1 MEKSTAGK
9 YRKRLIGL
17 LIAAFVTAS
26 AYAQLSY
33 EAVRSL
39 RFHQKNDYIYS
50 LTNEEF
56 YVNIENVSPNDVS
69 VYMNSIPDNVELV
82 SIKKETYIPPLES
95 TNSSYGTHIVITV
108 RFLKSGN
115 YKLFSCDLMIKG
127 KFYQIPFNPVH
138 VFENVQMIKP
148 SLSVSFG
155 KRGDNAIEAKEPAGI
170 TVSAGSHVQYT
181 VYVQFAAEVQGVS
194 WTIPENSLFEQVS
207 EYDVPKIPANE
218 QNYEVFSE
226 FRPVATFDW
235 CPLSVGVQKL
245 PAVSVVATAL
255 NGSTSTLAFPSCTVR
270 VTPAEQASSAK
281 THSAASDFKY
291 TFDVPDFSFDSE
303 EKKAMSDNLIAEYCA
318 LLSKERNS
326 LPLFSD
332 SAKNRFE
339 FEKNYNLSSHGKL
352 YSKPLFF
359 VFIALVFVFIVLC
372 FLFCILRENFLF
384 LIFTGLL
391 CFFMGASIFY
401 GLRINRKY
409 AVVTGEKLLSIPET
423 DNSTG
428 MVIQKGS
435 LVIVK
440 KHSSADWLYVE
451 AHDTYGWIK
460 KENVIFIE

>member
-9 YRKRLIGL
+9 YRKRFIGL
-17 LIAAFVTAS
+17 LIAVLVTGS

-33 EAVRSL
+33 EAIRSL
-39 RFHQKNDYIYS
+39 RFHQKNEYIYS

-127 KFYQIPFNPVH
+127 KFYQIGFNPVH

-148 SLSVSFG
+148 SISVSFG
-155 KRGDNAIEAKEPAGI
+155 KRANIDEVKEPANI
-170 TVSAGSHVQYT
+170 TVSAGSHIQYT

-194 WTIPENSLFEQVS
+194 WTIPENSLFEQIT
-207 EYDVPKIPANE
+207 EYEVPKIPANE

-255 NGSTSTLAFPSCTVR
+255 NGSSSTLAFPSCTVR
-270 VTPAEQASSAK
+270 VTSAEHVSSAKASSAL
-281 THSAASDFKY
+281 SDFKY

-303 EKKAMSDNLIAEYCA
+303 EKKAMSDNSIAEYCS

-332 SAKNRFE
+332 SEKNRVD
-339 FEKNYNLSSHGKL
+339 FEKSYGLSSHVKL
-352 YSKPLFF
+352 PRKPLFF
-359 VFIALVFVFIVLC
+359 VFIALVFLSVILC

-384 LIFTGLL
+384 LFFTGLL
-391 CFFMGASIFY
+391 CFFMGVSIFY
-401 GLRINRKY
+401 GLRVNRKY
-409 AVVTGEKLLSIPET
+409 AVVTGEKLLSIPEI

-435 LVIVK
+435 LVLVK
-440 KHSSADWLYVE
+440 KHSSSDWLYVE
-451 AHDTYGWIK
+451 AHDTYGWIE